1 MKTTHL
7 QKLKQV
13 QKNDSELENTLVQLL
28 TNQQDPLT
36 FDELMECCND
46 KPPIAIKAD
55 IIYNIGFKYS
65 QGKDGIE
72 KDSEKAFKLYKY
84 AALKKV
90 LSAYHS
96 CGIYLYDGRAG
107 KKDSEAA
114 LKCLLHYYNNSTD
127 KKNAVELANITITHL
142 YLEKGNLDEALKYAL
157 QYYKNCK
164 KDKSI
169 LITLA
174 KIYEQKQDDKEAIK
188 YFTEYYS
195 DTTLEKDNR
204 NQILPKILVYYFKQN
219 DLLDA
224 VYQLLQLKDINWD
237 IVWQFIQTNREAIT
251 NEVKFTNAAKLLFNF
266 PKEHA
271 NKQEVDEFAI
281 SILKRTLASLYPL
294 ADDTPATLGQLSLS
308 EKQNNSNVPLGWT
321 AKINATLLDGYDKD
335 VLVTQILKLEDAIR
349 RYEVADKYMDS
360 LNLKLEEATEE
371 GYSQASILNIRKEI
385 KEAKN
390 KRNEACNNMEQ
401 AKMEMAEINYA
412 ARRKEM
418 LRQYHV
424 QKRFFDPKRTH
435 KSGTKSIAEHLQADR
450 LTAENNTDPL
460 PLHDIP
466 TRRIIT
472 AERSSIEASKN
483 TLGLGSSFN
492 GRNQLGWINRKDE
505 KVKLQE
511 LTIKYDQNPG
521 TYPNHLGNYYIVVPG
536 MNSADYCEILP
547 FLQKLTQSKDELP
560 HKENEKTLANLM
572 LNYAKTGKPISIEQ
586 LQALNQDVTEGDTN
600 AFNTVCYH
608 VFVKEIAR
616 RMPSAE
622 DKYDFP
628 AAIITARAVKLI
640 TAGHLTLQ
648 DVFAPDAPY
657 GVVTGTLLY
666 NNHEKV
672 KLKINRVNR
681 LYNELIYKSNYYQQ
695 LSSYFELHPK
705 ASIIASRQQLR
716 HELQETYGGNSD
728 TDGEG
733 YSSSEDNSPKIAI

>member
-13 QKNDSELENTLVQLL
+13 QKDDSELEKTLVQLL
-28 TNQQDPLT
+28 TNQQDTLT
-36 FDELMECCND
+36 FDELMECCTT
-46 KPPIAIKAD
+46 KLPIPIKAD

-65 QGKDGIE
+65 QGKDGVE
-72 KDSEKAFKLYKY
+72 KDSGKAFELYQY
-84 AALKKV
+84 ALSKNILK
-90 LSAYHS
+90 AYYS
-96 CGIYLYDGRAG
+96 CGMYLYDGRAG
-107 KKDSEAA
+107 KKDNETA
-114 LKCLLHYYNNSTD
+114 LKYLLYYYD
-127 KKNAVELANITITHL
+127 KATYKQTALELVNITITNL

-195 DTTLEKDNR
+195 DTTLEKDKR
-204 NQILPKILVYYFKQN
+204 NQVLPTILDYYFKQD

-224 VYQLLQLKDINWD
+224 VYQLLQLKDIDWD
-237 IVWQFIQTNREAIT
+237 IVWQSIQTNREAIT
-251 NEVKFTNAAKLLFNF
+251 NKSKFTSTAKLLFNF

-271 NKQEVDEFAI
+271 NKKEADEFAI

-294 ADDTPATLGQLSLS
+294 ADDTPATMGQLTLR
-308 EKQNNSNVPLGWT
+308 EKQNNSHASLGWT
-321 AKINATLLDGYDKD
+321 SKINATLLDGYDREA
-335 VLVTQILKLEDAIR
+335 LVSKIIELEEVIR
-349 RYEVADKYMDS
+349 RHKVADKYVDK
-360 LNLKLEEATEE
+360 LKLKLEEAKEE
-371 GYSQASILNIRKEI
+371 GYSQGAILNIEKEI
-385 KEAKN
+385 KEAKS
-390 KRNEACNNMEQ
+390 KRDDAYNGMEQ
-401 AKMEMAEINYA
+401 AKMALAEINYA

-424 QKRFFDPKRTH
+424 QRRFFDPKRTH
-435 KSGTKSIAEHLQADR
+435 KSKTKSIAEHLQADR
-450 LTAENNTDPL
+450 LTTENNTNPL
-460 PLHDIP
+460 PLQDIP

-472 AERSSIEASKN
+472 AERSTIEASKN
-483 TLGLGSSFN
+483 TLGLGSSFKE
-492 GRNQLGWINRKDE
+492 RNQLGWINIKDE
-505 KVKLQE
+505 EVKLQE
-511 LTIKYDQNPG
+511 FTIKYVQNPG

-560 HKENEKTLANLM
+560 HKENEKALANLM
-572 LNYAKTGKPISIEQ
+572 LNYAKTGKPISLEQ
-586 LQALNQDVTEGDTN
+586 LQALNQDVTEQDTN

-608 VFVKEIAR
+608 IFVKEIAR

-622 DKYDFP
+622 NKYDFP

-666 NNHEKV
+666 KNHEKV

-681 LYNELIYKSNYYQQ
+681 LYNELIYKPNYYQQ